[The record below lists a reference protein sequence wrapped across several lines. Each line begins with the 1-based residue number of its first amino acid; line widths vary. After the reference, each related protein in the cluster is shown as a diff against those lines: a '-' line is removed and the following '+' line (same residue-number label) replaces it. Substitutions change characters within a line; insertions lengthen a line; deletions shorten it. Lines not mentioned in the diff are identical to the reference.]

1 MKRTITLTAEDLQF
15 MDGMST
21 SKIGELFLDLH
32 SRLKGYD
39 MQPIQ
44 GYEAAWAKLDSL
56 TRPLKLPAT
65 STAEMCQLCAD
76 RLNSLLGTKFKANA
90 QSMKTHVSARLREGY
105 EEKDFLEVI
114 DKKVAEWVN
123 TDQHIYLRPETLFGN
138 KFDGYLNQPWVIK
151 GKVSIP
157 AEKAREVDYS
167 EGI

>member
-15 MDGMST
+15 MDET
-21 SKIGELFLDLH
+21 SDNDIALIFALLRE
-32 SRLKGYD
+32 RLRGNEVVSGTRTAD
-39 MQPIQ
+39 M
-44 GYEAAWAKLDSL
+44 YNKLDSL
-56 TRPLKLPAT
+56 TRPVKAPSLGT
-65 STAEMCQLCAD
+65 SEMCQLCAD
-76 RLNSLLGTKFKANA
+76 RLNSLLGTKFKPNA

-157 AEKAREVDYS
+157 AEKTREVDYS

>member
-1 MKRTITLTAEDLQF
+1 MKRTITLTAEDLLF
-15 MDGMST
+15 MNGMGRGR
-21 SKIGELFLDLH
+21 IADLFLDLQM
-32 SRLKGYD
+32 RLDGNEIIPKAGD
-39 MQPIQ
+39 
-44 GYEAAWAKLDSL
+44 EEVWKKLDSL
-56 TRPLKLPAT
+56 TRPVKAPSLGT
-65 STAEMCQLCAD
+65 SEMCQLCAD